1 MQNKRQIAISDIHGC
16 LKSFRTLLEEKVRF
30 TLADELYL
38 IGDFIDRGKDSK
50 GVIDYVL
57 NLQNKGFTVFCLM
70 GNHEDMLLGA
80 KEFERKRTMW
90 RQHGGIETLASYD
103 CDLSDLYE
111 HPHFKFYQNLKPY
124 IETDEYIFVHAG
136 LNFRI
141 ENPLSDEYS
150 MLWIRN
156 WHHRTER
163 KKINYKII
171 IHGHTPIKQS
181 KIQLNLNN
189 MDNWNYLDIDA
200 GCVFGHQLCAVD
212 LTNRQLYFQD
222 NLD

>member
-16 LKSFRTLLEEKVRF
+16 LKSFRRLLEEKVRF

-50 GVIDYVL
+50 AVVDYIL

-70 GNHEDMLLGA
+70 GNHEDMMLGA
-80 KEFERKRTMW
+80 KAYPAKRSMW
-90 RQHGGIETLASYD
+90 RQHGGLQTLDSYD
-103 CDLSDLYE
+103 CDLDGLYQ
-111 HPHFKFYQNLKPY
+111 HPHIKFYQNLDYY
-124 IETDEYIFVHAG
+124 IETDKYIFVHAG

-141 ENPLSDEYS
+141 ANPLEDRYS

-156 WHHRTER
+156 WHHRIKR
-163 KKINYKII
+163 LKVNNKII
-171 IHGHTPIKQS
+171 IHGHTPIKQA
-181 KIQLNLNN
+181 KIQFQLENMSNFGYLN
-189 MDNWNYLDIDA
+189 IDA

-212 LTNRQLYFQD
+212 LTNQQLYFQP
-222 NLD
+222 NLG

>member
-1 MQNKRQIAISDIHGC
+1 MQNRRQIAISDIHGC

-50 GVIDYVL
+50 AVVDYVL

-70 GNHEDMLLGA
+70 GNHEDMMLGA
-80 KEFERKRTMW
+80 AVYSAKRSMW
-90 RQHGGIETLASYD
+90 RENGGLQTLYSYD
-103 CDLSDLYE
+103 CSLEELYQ
-111 HPHFKFYQNLKPY
+111 HPHIKFYRNLDYY
-124 IETDEYIFVHAG
+124 IETDKYIFVHAG

-141 ENPLSDEYS
+141 TNPLEDRYS

-156 WHHRTER
+156 WHHRIER
-163 KKINYKII
+163 EKIVNKII
-171 IHGHTPIKQS
+171 IHGHTPIKRS
-181 KIQLNLNN
+181 KIELQLENISKYG
-189 MDNWNYLDIDA
+189 YLDIDA

-212 LTNRQLYFQD
+212 LTNRQLYFQT